1 MLAERSPEVK
11 KAVVRLM
18 ELSNDERT
26 RMLYDSRMKME
37 WDIQRRERL
46 ALQEQAYSFARKM
59 LKRKRPIDEI
69 MEDTGLTHTEIKEL
83 RDAD

>member
-1 MLAERSPEVK
+1 MIAEKSPQVK

-26 RMLYDSRMKME
+26 RLLVESRQKME
-37 WDIQRRERL
+37 WDNQARERG
-46 ALQEQAYSFARKM
+46 ARLDIAKNLLEM
-59 LKRKRPIDEI
+59 DIPIEKVI
-69 MEDTGLTHTEIKEL
+69 VATGLTLGDIENL